1 MAVQQEIIRSQ
12 KKAFEMNLNIQ
23 LEELMAN
30 IIKYEEAVSRDEEI
44 LQLREE
50 ITGAAVSKL
59 ENGVITSTEYI
70 TELNAETQ
78 ARIQLDLHRI
88 QLEQARISFLTSKG
102 II

>member
-1 MAVQQEIIRSQ
+1 
-12 KKAFEMNLNIQ
+12 
-23 LEELMAN
+23 MAN
-30 IIKYEEAVSRDEEI
+30 IIKYEEAVGRDKEI

-50 ITGAAVSKL
+50 ITGASVSKL